1 MMSVHKLTLACLA
14 AAVFPA
20 AFGLDAYAQA
30 VAITNAR
37 IHTITGPVIDN
48 GTVVILENRIE
59 DVGADIVPPDGAR
72 IIDAMG
78 RIVTPGF
85 LDSHTFL
92 GLSEID
98 RSAGPN
104 TVSTSSE
111 RLTSGYRLLDGLDPQ
126 STTIPVTRVEGISR
140 AVVAPRP
147 GAAALA
153 GQTVLIDLG
162 GDRVDDMVHRDP
174 AGVFVVAGD
183 RSARLAG
190 GSRAAALQLVREALD
205 DARDYASDRTGFFAR
220 VASRTDAPGRFDLE
234 ALGAVLRREIPLVV
248 DVHRASDI
256 LAVIRMAEEENV
268 RLVLSGVTEGWKVAA
283 SIVAAD
289 VPVVIRPMENIP
301 SMETPGATLENAARL
316 DAAGV
321 TVAFAS
327 YAAHSARNL
336 MQYAGNAVSHGMGYD
351 AALRAVT
358 RVPAEIWGIGD
369 RYGAIEPGMD
379 ADIVIWS
386 GDPFEVTTSADM
398 VFIRGREISAD
409 TRPAEL
415 LRRYRTLP

>member
-1 MMSVHKLTLACLA
+1 MSVHKLTLACLA

-147 GAAALA
+147 GAAA
-153 GQTVLIDLG
+153 
-162 GDRVDDMVHRDP
+162 
-174 AGVFVVAGD
+174 
-183 RSARLAG
+183 
-190 GSRAAALQLVREALD
+190 
-205 DARDYASDRTGFFAR
+205 
-220 VASRTDAPGRFDLE
+220 
-234 ALGAVLRREIPLVV
+234 
-248 DVHRASDI
+248 
-256 LAVIRMAEEENV
+256 
-268 RLVLSGVTEGWKVAA
+268 
-283 SIVAAD
+283 D
-289 VPVVIRPMENIP
+289 VPAVIRPMENIP

-369 RYGAIEPGMD
+369 RYRVGCGGSGSEPAGST
-379 ADIVIWS
+379 I
-386 GDPFEVTTSADM
+386 PL
-398 VFIRGREISAD
+398 RPR
-409 TRPAEL
+409 TRFASPASI
-415 LRRYRTLP
+415 T